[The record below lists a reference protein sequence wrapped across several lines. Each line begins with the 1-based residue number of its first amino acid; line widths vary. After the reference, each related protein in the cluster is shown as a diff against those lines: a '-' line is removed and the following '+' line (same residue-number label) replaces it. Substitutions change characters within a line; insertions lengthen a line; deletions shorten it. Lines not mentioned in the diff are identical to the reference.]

1 MYCVESIIGKNRPL
15 YFITTPSPRQDAPL
29 VVLLHGFPDSA
40 FGWDLQL
47 EALKSNYQVVA
58 PFLPGTL
65 NDSVKTTET
74 MTLAECADDVI
85 ALVAAVKKEGQKVY
99 LVSHDIGCFIAV
111 EALRRGLPAL
121 SGLVHLN
128 GMGLD
133 QFAGRIFSLKQWFK
147 SYYVLLAQ
155 IPFVRNLVGRRF
167 PKFFL
172 KYIYDL
178 SLVPSAD
185 EIRTQT
191 DRRVFSC
198 MAIYRNLFQRAVN
211 LVGEKIQKIELPTLF
226 LWGKNDA
233 FLESPSED
241 EVNRHYACATV
252 RTLNQ
257 GHWILRSN
265 PRQVNRLII
274 GAITAWELG
283 HE

>member
-1 MYCVESIIGKNRPL
+1 MYCVDSLNRNTRSL
-15 YFITTPSPRQDAPL
+15 YFLTAPSPRQDAPL
-29 VVLLHGFPDSA
+29 IVLLHGFPDSA

-47 EALKSNYQVVA
+47 DALKSNFQVVA

-65 NDSVKTTET
+65 NGADATTEHVS
-74 MTLAECADDVI
+74 LAECADDVV
-85 ALVAAVKKEGQKVY
+85 ALVAAVRKEGQKVY

-111 EALRRGLPAL
+111 EALRRGLSPLA
-121 SGLVHLN
+121 GLVHLN

-133 QFAGRIFSLKQWFK
+133 QFAGRIFSLGQWFK

-155 IPFVRNLVGRRF
+155 IPFVRDLVGRRF
-167 PKFFL
+167 PQFFL
-172 KYIYDL
+172 NYIYDR
-178 SLVPSAD
+178 SQVPSAD

-198 MAIYRNLFQRAVN
+198 MTIYRNLLRRAAQ
-211 LVGEKIQKIELPTLF
+211 LVGKKIQKIELPTLF
-226 LWGKNDA
+226 IWGNNDA

-241 EVNRHYACATV
+241 EVRRHYTHATF

-257 GHWILRSN
+257 GHWVLRSN

-274 GAITAWELG
+274 GAITSWELG